1 MKRFCIILLTAVMS
15 IVFTSCSDNS
25 ESKIIDLSRFDKT
38 MLYSAP
44 YNIAAVEYEK
54 GIGCVER
61 LLDKINSLDEEE
73 MLPFPDDFDLSE
85 SVIIQSDLGGSLYMY
100 IISASDDGICTF
112 SGGLNEAGADE
123 RYEFSFMWDDVQNT
137 IAEINAYITEN
148 Q

>member
-85 SVIIQSDLGGSLYMY
+85 SVIIQSDLGDRLYMY
-100 IISASDDGICTF
+100 IISASDDGICTL

-123 RYEFSFMWDDVQNT
+123 HYRFSFMWDDAVNT
-137 IAEINAYITEN
+137 IAEVNAYITET